1 MANVTGSF
9 ETVAA
14 PNAGLIRK
22 ALKGTFLLGK
32 YGTAPLVTSLVATGG
47 QIQIADTY
55 ESLGW
60 ISEDGLT
67 FSRNRDFSEVRGWGS
82 GTVLRRDVSSDDRTV
97 QFAALEDKR
106 LTHEL
111 RESLDLAD
119 VEMSAAGEFKYEL
132 LAKPDIMYWR
142 GVAIGVDGE
151 GSSRFY
157 VAKVFH
163 KLTVSDMDD
172 EAWTDGDDPL
182 TFNVTMTAQ
191 PDDVTGTLGT
201 EFIFGPGALARAD
214 AMGITVASS

>member
-1 MANVTGSF
+1 MPDVTGSF
-9 ETVAA
+9 ETIAD

-32 YGTAPLVTSLVATGG
+32 YATAPVITTLVATGG
-47 QIQIADTY
+47 QIKVPDTY

-82 GTVLRRDVSSDDRTV
+82 GTVLRRDIKTDDRTV

-111 RESLDLAD
+111 RENLDLED
-119 VEMSAAGEFKYEL
+119 TEMTATGELKYDML
-132 LAKPDIMYWR
+132 SKPDIMYWR
-142 GVAIGVDGE
+142 GLAIGVDGE
-151 GSSRFY
+151 GSARFY
-157 VAKVFH
+157 IAKAFH

-182 TFNVTMTAQ
+182 MFNVTMTAQ

-201 EFIFGPGALARAD
+201 EFIFGPGALARAA
-214 AMGITVASS
+214 AMGFTVAT